1 MKIFSKRET
10 MAQNIALM
18 GLMSAI
24 NIIISVFS
32 SLFPAVSIFIVLLLP
47 LTSVLVEIYCKDR
60 YYPIYAFA
68 TFGLAL
74 VATLWN
80 METTIFY
87 LLPSLITGYVF
98 GLLNKLKVPPL
109 YSIITASLIQM
120 GFTFISIP
128 LINFIFDVD
137 IIMTFKTVFNLV
149 DSENID
155 VIIPSF
161 IFVISLIQT
170 SLSYAIISNEF
181 NKLSIDEN
189 HSSSYQWIYQCLI
202 MALLIVMI
210 AISFVSLKIAYILLL
225 IAIYFAVFVIID
237 FIEEKYF
244 YTLIVFA
251 FGLVINIIVFAL
263 INEKMPINSSLLL
276 IGITPFWI
284 GFISTIVSFLK
295 RKSNKVK

>member
-10 MAQNIALM
+10 IAQNIALM

-32 SLFPAVSIFIVLLLP
+32 SLFPALSIFIVLLLP

-98 GLLNKLKVPPL
+98 GLLNKLKVLPL

-128 LINFIFDVD
+128 LINFVFDVD
-137 IIMTFKTVFNLV
+137 IIMTFKTAFNLV
-149 DSENID
+149 NSQNID

-161 IFVISLIQT
+161 IFAISLIQT

-181 NKLSIDEN
+181 NKLNIDEN
-189 HSSSYQWIYQCLI
+189 HSSSLQWIYQCLI
-202 MALLIVMI
+202 MFLLIVMF
-210 AISFVSLKIAYILLL
+210 AISFVSLKTAYILLL
-225 IAIYFAVFVIID
+225 ITIYFAVFVVID

-251 FGLVINIIVFAL
+251 FGLVINIIVFA
-263 INEKMPINSSLLL
+263 IANEKMPTNSSLLL

-284 GFISTIVSFLK
+284 SFISTIVSFLK